1 MALAVSGSCDIL
13 LVDREEQLRGLLYP
27 PDRGLMM
34 PPTVW
39 HDTHDFAPRLRL
51 LVLANYL

>member
-1 MALAVSGSCDIL
+1 MSLAVSGLCDIR
-13 LVDREEQLRGLLYP
+13 LVDGEEQLRVPFYR